1 MYSEDTYL
9 LSRMY
14 INDTFNVHFSNNNC
28 TLLLPVMYIDDFINV
43 HCMNNNSTLMIPLMY
58 IEDTVQCKLN
68 CTFVVCFM
76 YIQRA
81 LR

>member
-68 CTFVVCFM
+68 CTFVVYFM